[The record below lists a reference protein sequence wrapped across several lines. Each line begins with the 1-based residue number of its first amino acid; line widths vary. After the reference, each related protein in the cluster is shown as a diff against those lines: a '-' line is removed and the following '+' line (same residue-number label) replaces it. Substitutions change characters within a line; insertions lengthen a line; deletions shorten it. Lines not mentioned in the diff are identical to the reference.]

1 MEANSMNVHFSPS
14 QDKRSAI
21 LQAAFRA
28 LLDNTSDLVF
38 IKDTSSTYITASA
51 PFVQMTGKQSVAE
64 LIGRT
69 DTEIFEDENL
79 AKRYM
84 LDDQKLLCSGKDLI
98 NYIEPLTD
106 EKGHARYGSTSKY
119 ILSDSD
125 GTTIGILGI
134 TRDIT
139 RDYLAQQRY
148 QQELKYLFT
157 LPEDTYAAVFI
168 DIVDWRIISQRRHLV
183 GGSTL
188 PLCNTVEQLRQA
200 ALEGIVD
207 SDSDAAK
214 FYTSFSPEFLREIYE
229 SGRNSFSL
237 KYLRHMPD
245 GSTRWIHGDVTFLTD
260 PESGHL
266 CTMLSTRDID
276 FETRENLDLVLS
288 ATTDKMTALLN
299 RETTMRSIQNIFA
312 KEPDALHALFI
323 LDVDNFKSLNDTM
336 GHQTGDQFLVS
347 LADVLRSS
355 FRESDIVGRIGGDEF
370 FILMKN
376 IPSLSIAQSKA
387 ALLLSSIQNLCSHYL
402 SVSLSASIGISLY
415 PEHGKT
421 LDTLYAQA
429 DAALYRAKKAGKNQF
444 TFAPLPSNA
453 AQT

>member
-1 MEANSMNVHFSPS
+1 MNYAPDSSHP
-14 QDKRSAI
+14 QDKASAI
-21 LQAAFRA
+21 LETAFRT
-28 LLDNTSDLVF
+28 LLDTTSDLVF
-38 IKDTSSTYITASA
+38 IKDINSTYIAASM
-51 PFVQMTGKQSVAE
+51 PFVRMTGRRSANE
-64 LIGRT
+64 IIGRT
-69 DTEIFEDENL
+69 DAELFDDQNL
-79 AKRYM
+79 ADRYL
-84 LDDQKLLCSGKDLI
+84 LDDQNLLRSGKNLI
-98 NYIEPLTD
+98 NYIEPLTE
-106 EKGHARYGSTSKY
+106 EKGRARYGSTSKY
-119 ILSDSD
+119 ILSDCN
-125 GTTIGILGI
+125 GTAVGILGI
-134 TRDIT
+134 SRDIT

-148 QQELKYLFT
+148 QQELKYLFN

-207 SDSDAAK
+207 GDSSAAK
-214 FYTSFSPEFLREIYE
+214 FYADFTPEFLRELYE

-245 GSTRWIHGDVTFLTD
+245 GSTRWIHGDVNFLTE

-276 FETRENLDLVLS
+276 FETRENLDLLLS

-312 KEPDALHALFI
+312 REPDALHALFA

-347 LADVLRSS
+347 LAEVLRSS
-355 FRESDIVGRIGGDEF
+355 FRESDIVGRVGGDEF

-376 IPSLSIAQSKA
+376 IPSLSIAESKA
-387 ALLLSSIQNLCSHYL
+387 ALLLSSIQALCSHYP
-402 SVSLSASIGISLY
+402 SVPLSASIGISLY
-415 PEHGKT
+415 PNHGKV
-421 LDTLYAQA
+421 LDELYAQA

-444 TFAPLPSNA
+444 SFAPLSSDTS
-453 AQT
+453 Q